1 MVDKNVYRRTREQRI
16 EKGKADQRKF
26 IIISAAL
33 GILAIACIYI
43 DAVSGLVLFGI
54 PAVVCF
60 IIAQQEKQR
69 CDVLQHDI
77 DTMDTRDLEA
87 EQREAALSARIAMR
101 KLEQK
106 RAAEHPRCPMCHS
119 TNTRRVTDAARAASV
134 ATLGLASSKIGKS
147 FECLNCKYKW

>member
-1 MVDKNVYRRTREQRI
+1 MVDKNVYRRTRERRI
-16 EKGKADQRKF
+16 EKGKADQRKY

-33 GILAIACIYI
+33 GILAIACII
-43 DAVSGLVLFGI
+43 IGAVSGLVLFGI
-54 PAVVCF
+54 PAVACF

-69 CDVLQHDI
+69 CDVLQHEI

-106 RAAEHPRCPMCHS
+106 RAAEHPHCPMCHS
-119 TNTRRVTDAARAASV
+119 TNTRRVTNAARAASV